1 MGFRLFV
8 FSFTEVH
15 VACVCVYVLS
25 QLVEK
30 SIVLIDELK
39 RVAPGGRGVTLSIR
53 YEGIGR
59 ERETAVQN
67 STQLDSTNLK
77 FI

>member
-1 MGFRLFV
+1 MGGRAKRGIGYGDCLFV

-15 VACVCVYVLS
+15 VATVCVCVCVLS

-39 RVAPGGRGVTLSIR
+39 RVVAGGVGVPSLYR
-53 YEGIGR
+53 
-59 ERETAVQN
+59 
-67 STQLDSTNLK
+67 
-77 FI
+77 

>member
-1 MGFRLFV
+1 M

-15 VACVCVYVLS
+15 VATVCVCVLS

-39 RVAPGGRGVTLSIR
+39 RVVACGVGVPSLCR
-53 YEGIGR
+53 
-59 ERETAVQN
+59 
-67 STQLDSTNLK
+67 
-77 FI
+77 

>member
-1 MGFRLFV
+1 MGWEGGAKRGIGYGDCLFV

-15 VACVCVYVLS
+15 VATVCVCVLS

-39 RVAPGGRGVTLSIR
+39 RVVAGGVGVPSLYR
-53 YEGIGR
+53 
-59 ERETAVQN
+59 
-67 STQLDSTNLK
+67 
-77 FI
+77 